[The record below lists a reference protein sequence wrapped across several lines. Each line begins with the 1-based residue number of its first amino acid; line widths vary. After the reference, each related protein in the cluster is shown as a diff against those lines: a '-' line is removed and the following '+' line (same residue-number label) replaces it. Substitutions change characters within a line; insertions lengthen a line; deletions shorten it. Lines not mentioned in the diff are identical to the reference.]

1 MRRIETFSVKGK
13 KLVAEIDHE
22 ENSIDIALIV
32 DNKDIPIT
40 FNLAI
45 TDDNMVKLRKLVGF
59 GADGEEEF
67 IDIKEAMEV

>member
-1 MRRIETFSVKGK
+1 MKRIETFSVKGK
-13 KLVAEIDHE
+13 KLVAEIDYE

-45 TDDNMVKLRKLVGF
+45 TDDNMVKLRKWVGF
-59 GADGEEEF
+59 DADSEEEL
-67 IDIKEAMEV
+67 ISIKEAMEV